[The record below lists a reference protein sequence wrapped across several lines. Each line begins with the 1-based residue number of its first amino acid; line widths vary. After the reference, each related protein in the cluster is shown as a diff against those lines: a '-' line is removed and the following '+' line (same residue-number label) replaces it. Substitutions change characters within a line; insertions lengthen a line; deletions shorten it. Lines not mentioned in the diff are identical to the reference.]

1 MHLKVVPKDLK
12 KALMKQMYQ
21 EHPEYLTR
29 KYPRLT

>member
-12 KALMKQMYQ
+12 KALLNQMYK

-29 KYPRLT
+29 K